1 MNPHIDNQQNNL
13 DIKKGPKLTS
23 FLFRSGLFR
32 ISVPRLPDMLF
43 FITFFAVILLG
54 QRMINI
60 DGDIFRHLSIGRL
73 VIETGKPITIDVF
86 SHTVA
91 GTPFSPHEWFAGVL
105 FFLVY
110 SAGKVNGLVFLSALL
125 LSSTFFIVYSLA
137 VSLSCNR
144 VFSFI
149 LTVLGILASS
159 LHWIIRPHLFS
170 MMFTAIWLGL
180 FLDRSTNKKWSIL
193 WFPAL
198 MLLWVNTHGEFVFAF
213 LVLVSFIA
221 GEIWRKT
228 FGGDSSDRF
237 TMIDYLKI
245 SVITFF
251 ASLINPVG
259 IQVWQT
265 ILGYVGNDYMVS
277 HTLEYQSPNFLEP
290 KFAIFLFMIGL
301 SIFLLSIRR
310 NPIEPALGFLLAGI
324 TMMTLVSARNIHLYG
339 VIVPVILA
347 ACFDGSPVSKIFLW
361 FEKLFAK
368 FDDNKVTFFWPL
380 STVVLIGSLL
390 AGGAIGENNKFAH
403 TFFPIDAVAWLE
415 QNPQEGNVFNYFDW
429 GGYLIYHLW
438 PEKTVFIDPQTDV
451 YGEKV
456 MRQYEQVLMGKEGW
470 QKIIDQYQIQWAILP
485 SKTLIGPLLE
495 QEGWTAVYSDE
506 IATIYS
512 EK

>member
-1 MNPHIDNQQNNL
+1 M
-13 DIKKGPKLTS
+13 
-23 FLFRSGLFR
+23 
-32 ISVPRLPDMLF
+32 
-43 FITFFAVILLG
+43 
-54 QRMINI
+54 

-73 VIETGKPITIDVF
+73 IIETGKPITIDVF

-105 FFLVY
+105 FFFVY

-137 VSLSCNR
+137 VSLSGNR
-144 VFSFI
+144 VFSFM
-149 LTVLGILASS
+149 LTVFGIMASS

-170 MMFTAIWLGL
+170 MLFTAIWLGL
-180 FLDRSTNKKWSIL
+180 LLVRATNKKWSIL

-198 MLLWVNTHGEFVFAF
+198 MLLWVNIHGEFVFAF
-213 LVLVSFIA
+213 LILASFIA
-221 GEIWRKT
+221 GEIWKKT
-228 FGGDSSDRF
+228 LDGDSYDRS
-237 TMIDYLKI
+237 TVVEYLKI
-245 SVITFF
+245 SVISFL

-290 KFAIFLFMIGL
+290 KFAIFLFLIGL
-301 SIFLLSIRR
+301 SIFLMSIRR
-310 NPIEPALGFLLAGI
+310 KSIEPALGFLLAGI
-324 TMMTLVSARNIHLYG
+324 TMMTLVSSRNIHLYG

-347 ACFDGSPVSKIFLW
+347 TCFDGSLPANLFMRV
-361 FEKLFAK
+361 ERLFAK
-368 FDDNKVTFFWPL
+368 FDDGQVTLFWPL
-380 STVVLIGSLL
+380 VTVILIGSLI
-390 AGGAIGENNKFAH
+390 ASGKIGQKNKIAP

-429 GGYLIYHLW
+429 GGYLIFHFW

-470 QKIIDQYQIQWAILP
+470 QKIIDQYDIQWAILP
-485 SKTLIGPLLE
+485 SKNLIGPLLE

-506 IATIYS
+506 ITIIYS